1 MCASLQT
8 DFLLEPAADVAA
20 LASPSADAHST
31 RMDSIVQTK
40 TKAPP
45 NLNFSVPMSYGPHLK
60 LKRVVLNLWG
70 IAYALSLL
78 LTSVLLLPVLFMLTA
93 IADLTGDSKVHLY
106 CFPFVVRLVVTC
118 FPSLFFVMA

>member
-20 LASPSADAHST
+20 LASPSADAHIT
-31 RMDSIVQTK
+31 RIGSVEKTE

-45 NLNFSVPMSYGPHLK
+45 NLNFSVPMSFGPHLK

-70 IAYALSLL
+70 TAYALSLL
-78 LTSVLLLPVLFMLTA
+78 LSSVLLLPSLFMLTA
-93 IADLTGDSKVHLY
+93 IADLTGDTKVHLL
-106 CFPFVVRLVVTC
+106 CFRLLYVW
-118 FPSLFFVMA
+118 L